1 MRGKWLKL
9 RRKWG
14 SRVGRGN
21 LEPNQGKEEGEKP
34 KNGAK
39 SPKFGPKM
47 GSEWDGILQDWGK
60 GVKKGK
66 KLTEITQI

>member
-1 MRGKWLKL
+1 MGQNPSGWGKGVK
-9 RRKWG
+9 KG
-14 SRVGRGN
+14 
-21 LEPNQGKEEGEKP
+21 
-34 KNGAK
+34 KNGPK